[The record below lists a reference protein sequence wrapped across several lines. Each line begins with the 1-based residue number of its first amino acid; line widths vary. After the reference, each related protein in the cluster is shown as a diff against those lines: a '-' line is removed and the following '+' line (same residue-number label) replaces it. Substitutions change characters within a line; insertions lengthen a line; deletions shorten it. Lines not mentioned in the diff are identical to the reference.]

1 MYSLEVLSEE
11 VLSVGECRGGNK
23 HLKYNKKN
31 FEKKILMSKNDGH
44 QINNQIEHL
53 NWIQEWNAHEETE
66 GATNI
71 RN

>member
-1 MYSLEVLSEE
+1 VYSLEVLSEE

-53 NWIQEWNAHEETE
+53 N
-66 GATNI
+66 
-71 RN
+71 